1 MGVRKSI
8 GCIIVNPEAAYQ
20 QRLLKGIQE
29 QVAKYDCDLQV
40 YSPLVS
46 IGTPFEDYVEQ
57 DLNIL
62 NLINFDLLDGVLV
75 CPRTFLV
82 NNNQKPLDSLKEL
95 LKKKCKKPVVCL
107 DFPLNGTDYPV
118 THTDKNS
125 VFKDIADHILVEKK
139 CKSVIYLTGV
149 NENENTNEIYKVIVK
164 RAKKVGVPKE
174 NIKLEY
180 GDFWYTGG
188 KKLADRFI
196 SKELELPDAVIC
208 ENDYMALGLENQLRR
223 AGINCPEDLLIT
235 GYEATQ
241 DAFLNDV
248 TITSYVPREERMAM
262 ESVNLLMKEVIPGIK
277 MITPK
282 PKGEEGLIPAGSTNS
297 PMADVRVYKR
307 AVRDWIYKINRTE
320 EEWNAREFFDIGR
333 LMESYMFEELTEKNT
348 PIECLFRIFCDAY
361 LLEPYSAFY
370 LNLCPNWMDSSDEQ
384 SKGYPSEMIRAID
397 KVAKNHPNYVPGVNK
412 YTLDKDYTFKTKKV
426 LPAMDKPWEK
436 PQTFYFIPLH
446 FAKSTLGYA
455 VLQFDMN
462 RLLVPTAMHRN
473 WFRNVQNALEMSRTK
488 NKLYSQSLVD
498 GLTGVF
504 NRNKFKDLCTEGTKA
519 LVADKVGIMMMDID
533 FFKNVNDTYGHTV
546 GDEYLRKVTS
556 LAKSCIRESDMI
568 IRWGGEEFVIFC
580 LGCTDE
586 TRLFAIAEKIRKTI
600 ADCHDLVSPVTVSIG
615 ISVYDGMNYE
625 SSVEKADEALYYAK
639 QHGRN
644 KVVLYSK
651 IK

>member
-1 MGVRKSI
+1 MCARKSI

-20 QRLLKGIQE
+20 QRLLKGIQA

-40 YSPLVS
+40 FTPLVS
-46 IGTPFEDYVEQ
+46 LGTPFKDYVEQ

-62 NLINFDLLDGVLV
+62 NLINFDILDGVLV

-82 NNNQKPLDSLKEL
+82 NSDLKPLDKLENL

-107 DFPLNGTDYPV
+107 DIGFSNSNYPV
-118 THTDKNS
+118 TQTDKKS
-125 VFKDIADHILVEKK
+125 VFKEIADFLFVEKK
-139 CKSVIYLTGV
+139 CKSVIYLSGV
-149 NENENTNEIYKVIVK
+149 SEDEKINEIYKVVLA
-164 RAKKVGVPKE
+164 RGKKAGISKE
-174 NIKLEY
+174 NIKLAN
-180 GDFWYTGG
+180 GDYWYTGG
-188 KKLADRFI
+188 KKLADKFI

-208 ENDYMALGLENQLRR
+208 ENDYMALGLEDHLRR
-223 AGINCPEDLLIT
+223 AGIKCPDDLYIT

-241 DAFLNDV
+241 DAFLNDI

-262 ESVNLLMKEVIPGIK
+262 EAVNRLMKEINPAVKTIA
-277 MITPK
+277 PK
-282 PKGEEGLIPAGSTNS
+282 PKGEEGLIPAGSTDS
-297 PMADVRVYKR
+297 LMADVKVYKR
-307 AVRDWIYKINRTE
+307 AVRDWIYKVNRNE
-320 EEWNAREFFDIGR
+320 DEWNAREFFDIGR

-348 PIECLFRIFCDAY
+348 PLECLYRIFCDAY

-370 LNLCPNWMDSSDEQ
+370 MNLCPDWLDPTVVQ
-384 SKGYPSEMIRAID
+384 SEGYPPEMIRAID
-397 KVAKNHPNYVPGVNK
+397 KVAKTHPNYVPGVNK
-412 YTLDKDYTFKTKKV
+412 YTLDKSYSFKTKKV
-426 LPAMDKPWEK
+426 LPAMSKPWKK
-436 PQTFYFIPLH
+436 PQTYYFIPLH
-446 FAKSTLGYA
+446 FSNNTFGYA
-455 VLQFDMN
+455 VLQFDAE

-473 WFRNVQNALEMSRTK
+473 WFRNVQNAMEMTRTK
-488 NKLYSQSLVD
+488 NKLYSQSLID

-504 NRNKFKDLCTEGTKA
+504 NRNKFKDLCTDGTKA
-519 LVADKVGIMMMDID
+519 LVADNVGIMMLDID

-546 GDEYLRKVTS
+546 GDEYLRKITQ

-586 TRLFAIAEKIRKTI
+586 ERLFVIAEKIRKTI
-600 ADCHDLVSPVTVSIG
+600 ADCRDLVSPVTVSIG

-644 KVVLYSK
+644 KVVVYSK

>member
-20 QRLLKGIQE
+20 QRLLKGIQA

-40 YSPLVS
+40 YTPLVS
-46 IGTPFEDYVEQ
+46 LGTPFEDYIEQ

-75 CPRTFLV
+75 CPRSFIV
-82 NNNQKPLDSLKEL
+82 NNNQKPLDDLVNL

-107 DFPLNGTDYPV
+107 DESLKGTDYPV
-118 THTDKNS
+118 THTNKKS
-125 VFKDIADHILVEKK
+125 VFKDIADHVFIEKK
-139 CKSVIYLTGV
+139 CKSVIYLSGLADD
-149 NENENTNEIYKVIVK
+149 EKINEIYKVIVGRG
-164 RAKKVGVPKE
+164 RAAGVTKDK
-174 NIKLEY
+174 IKLEH

-188 KKLADRFI
+188 KKLADRLI
-196 SKELELPDAVIC
+196 SKELELPDVVIC

-223 AGINCPEDLLIT
+223 AGINCPEDLFIT

-262 ESVNLLMKEVIPGIK
+262 EAVNLLMTLINPEVKVIK
-277 MITPK
+277 PK
-282 PKGEEGLIPAGSTNS
+282 PKGEEGLIAAGSTNS
-297 PMADVRVYKR
+297 LMADVRVYKR
-307 AVRDWIYKINRTE
+307 AVRDWIYKVNRTE

-370 LNLCPNWMDSSDEQ
+370 LNLCPDWMDSSVVH

-397 KVAKNHPNYVPGVNK
+397 KVAKTHPNYVQGVNK

-426 LPAMDKPWEK
+426 LPAMDKPWK
-436 PQTFYFIPLH
+436 LPQTYYFIPLH
-446 FAKSTLGYA
+446 FAQNTFGYA
-455 VLQFDMN
+455 VLQFDAE

-473 WFRNVQNALEMSRTK
+473 WFRNVQNALEMTRTK
-488 NKLYSQSLVD
+488 NRLYSQSLID

-504 NRNKFKDLCTEGTKA
+504 NRNKFKDLCTDGTKA
-519 LVADKVGIMMMDID
+519 LVADNVGIMMLDID
-533 FFKNVNDTYGHTV
+533 FFKQVNDTYGHAV
-546 GDEYLRKVTS
+546 GDEYLRKITH

-586 TRLFAIAEKIRKTI
+586 KRLYAIGEKIRKTI
-600 ADCHDLVSPVTVSIG
+600 ANCTDLVSRVTVSIG

-625 SSVEKADEALYYAK
+625 SSVANADEALYYAK

-644 KVVLYSK
+644 RVVLYSK